1 MDTPQENGY
10 GNGMTHDSAI
20 RTVVNLVPDIEKRGA
35 EVVLTEYATRE
46 DLPPA
51 QLEKLAQV
59 YNTLRTVSHIDH
71 AADDAR
77 GQTVPLVDVPTLVVG
92 YATGLNHEKAA
103 AGPHSFSTHD
113 PRTVDLAAA
122 MRREAN
128 LEKAAA
134 QVTDQPAKVH
144 ETFKRA
150 VSREQVQDALLSLEV
165 DLEDEMSKLASEIFT
180 AAPRVADRHF
190 QRDISEFEQE
200 ALQYQPP
207 AAVKAAG
214 AFMEKFAAPHRT
226 KLLRFAYDVRVP
238 QRAYDI
244 GHALGQKFAE
254 LAKAAGTLEVLIKMA
269 AKASDGT
276 TVEEH
281 TKDKD
286 HDLGQDIDDVFYV
299 PKVEKLKAGVA
310 ATQEALDGVPSSSTT
325 AQPAA
330 GSGGPPRA
338 SGPPG
343 GGGDKSTGDKRS
355 TSDPGNKQ
363 ESISLM
369 DLLGKPV
376 AAVAGATQA
385 ASDKAEGAITSIT
398 SKPRLNKAQIS
409 ADVSVEDI
417 KRAMA
422 IRRLIGTDPVLRE
435 ADPKVVLEVYNSVT
449 ARNPQL
455 AGDTAALRL
464 ILREAVSYEGL
475 TLDSQKLLSEIR
487 RNSEQADEL
496 SDINEKSRYTVGG
509 AGPLSLVRSDSNK
522 RA

>member
-10 GNGMTHDSAI
+10 GNGMTHDSAV

-59 YNTLRTVSHIDH
+59 YNTLRTVSYIDH

-144 ETFKRA
+144 ETFKQA

-276 TVEEH
+276 TVEAH
-281 TKDKD
+281 PKDKD
-286 HDLGQDIDDVFYV
+286 YDLDAIFGTV
-299 PKVEKLKAGVA
+299 KVEKTDEAGA
-310 ATQEALDGVPSSSTT
+310 ADAQSALDGIPSSSTT

>member
-10 GNGMTHDSAI
+10 GNGMTHDSAV

-59 YNTLRTVSHIDH
+59 YNTLRTVSYIDH

-144 ETFKRA
+144 ETFKQA

-281 TKDKD
+281 QKDKD
-286 HDLGQDIDDVFYV
+286 YDLDDIFGTT
-299 PKVEKLKAGVA
+299 KVEKPDEAGVA
-310 ATQEALDGVPSSSTT
+310 AAREALAGVPSSSTT
-325 AQPAA
+325 AQPVA

>member
-1 MDTPQENGY
+1 MDTQQENGY
-10 GNGMTHDSAI
+10 GYSMTHDSAV

-35 EVVLTEYATRE
+35 EVVLTEYAARE

-59 YNTLRTVSHIDH
+59 YNTLRTVSYIDH

-144 ETFKRA
+144 ETFKQA
-150 VSREQVQDALLSLEV
+150 VSREQLQDALLTLEV

-180 AAPRVADRHF
+180 AAPRVGDWHF

-254 LAKAAGTLEVLIKMA
+254 LAKAASTLEVLIKMA

-276 TVEEH
+276 AVEVH
-281 TKDKD
+281 QVDND
-286 HDLGQDIDDVFYV
+286 ADVSDIFNV
-299 PKVEKLKAGVA
+299 PKPEKADKAKVDDA
-310 ATQEALDGVPSSSTT
+310 QKSLDNVDSISTT

-338 SGPPG
+338 SGPPVG

-385 ASDKAEGAITSIT
+385 AADKAEGVITGIT

-422 IRRLIGTDPVLRE
+422 IRRLIGTDPVLKE
-435 ADPKVVLEVYNSVT
+435 ADPKVVLEIYNSVT

-455 AGDTAALRL
+455 AGDMAALRL

>member
-10 GNGMTHDSAI
+10 GYSMTHDSAV

-59 YNTLRTVSHIDH
+59 YNTLRTVSYIDH

-113 PRTVDLAAA
+113 PRTVDLVAA

-144 ETFKRA
+144 ETFKQA
-150 VSREQVQDALLSLEV
+150 VSREQLQDALLTLEV

-180 AAPRVADRHF
+180 AAPRVGDWHF

-254 LAKAAGTLEVLIKMA
+254 LAKAASTLEVLIKMA

-276 TVEEH
+276 TVVPH
-281 TKDKD
+281 PVDSNA
-286 HDLGQDIDDVFYV
+286 DVRAIFDV
-299 PKVEKLKAGVA
+299 PELQKADEAEVDA
-310 ATQEALDGVPSSSTT
+310 AQKSLDQVPSISTT

-338 SGPPG
+338 
-343 GGGDKSTGDKRS
+343 GGGDNNNKPTGDKRS

-369 DLLGKPV
+369 DLLGTPV

-385 ASDKAEGAITSIT
+385 ASDKAEGVITGIT

-422 IRRLIGTDPVLRE
+422 IRRLIGTDPVLKE
-435 ADPKVVLEVYNSVT
+435 ADPKVVLEIYNSVT

-455 AGDTAALRL
+455 AGDMAALRL

>member
-10 GNGMTHDSAI
+10 GNGMTHDSAV

-144 ETFKRA
+144 ETFKQA
-150 VSREQVQDALLSLEV
+150 VSREQLQDALLSLEV

-276 TVEEH
+276 TVEAHPLDEFD
-281 TKDKD
+281 TPE
-286 HDLGQDIDDVFYV
+286 LVSVGQGN
-299 PKVEKLKAGVA
+299 PRLNETLQQVA
-310 ATQEALDGVPSSSTT
+310 SSPTS
-325 AQPAA
+325 AQPAP
-330 GSGGPPRA
+330 GSGGPPPRA

-343 GGGDKSTGDKRS
+343 GGDKDTGSRDSTDK
-355 TSDPGNKQ
+355 P

-376 AAVAGATQA
+376 AAVAGATEA

-509 AGPLSLVRSDSNK
+509 AGPLSLVRSDNNK

>member
-10 GNGMTHDSAI
+10 GYSMTHDSAV

-144 ETFKRA
+144 ETFKQA
-150 VSREQVQDALLSLEV
+150 VSREQLQDALLTLEV

-180 AAPRVADRHF
+180 AAPRVGDWHF

-254 LAKAAGTLEVLIKMA
+254 LAKAASTLEVLIKMA

-276 TVEEH
+276 TVE
-281 TKDKD
+281 D
-286 HDLGQDIDDVFYV
+286 HPVDSDEDVRDIFDV
-299 PKVEKLKAGVA
+299 PKPQKPDKAEVDA
-310 ATQEALDGVPSSSTT
+310 AQAALDKVESSSTP
-325 AQPAA
+325 AQPAP

-338 SGPPG
+338 
-343 GGGDKSTGDKRS
+343 GGGDNKPTGDKRS

-385 ASDKAEGAITSIT
+385 AADKAEGVITGIT

-422 IRRLIGTDPVLRE
+422 IRRLIGTDPVLKE

-455 AGDTAALRL
+455 AGDMAALRL

-509 AGPLSLVRSDSNK
+509 AGPLSLVRSDGNK
-522 RA
+522 RV